1 MACLRYSSYLLKDS
15 ATANTV
21 IDNSFGTPQN
31 DLQLNGHISKTT
43 YLQYISLIP
52 TKAAVHTDYAQAFK
66 RLVNCAA
73 VPWGYEFA

>member
-31 DLQLNGHISKTT
+31 DLQLKWAYRKIVICTRPLFVPAVLVRILNLLSKIGLLET
-43 YLQYISLIP
+43 P
-52 TKAAVHTDYAQAFK
+52 
-66 RLVNCAA
+66 
-73 VPWGYEFA
+73 